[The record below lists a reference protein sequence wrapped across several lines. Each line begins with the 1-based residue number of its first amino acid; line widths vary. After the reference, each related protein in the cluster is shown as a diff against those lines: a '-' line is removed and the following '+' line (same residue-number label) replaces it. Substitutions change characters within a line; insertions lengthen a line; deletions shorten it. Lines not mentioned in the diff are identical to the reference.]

1 MLIAHCGSDRSST
14 VGGGGTTRADA
25 SGVPEAR
32 AISRVISSSMSSET
46 SSGAASNLCAFEREK
61 AGDLECRLGEIEE
74 EREGP
79 AIWGTGVSS
88 RGVTPFPFP
97 IFPNMDMML
106 SGNFEF
112 LLKAGSVPY
121 ILST

>member
-1 MLIAHCGSDRSST
+1 
-14 VGGGGTTRADA
+14 
-25 SGVPEAR
+25 
-32 AISRVISSSMSSET
+32 MSSET

-79 AIWGTGVSS
+79 AIRGTGVSS

-112 LLKAGSVPY
+112 FLKAGSVPY
-121 ILST
+121 ILSTVTGRLAYRAVYKDTSLGACVYKRKVDL